1 LWFPAGELTLE
12 ELKGA
17 PEEVREQLKE
27 VAGTEDDGMDEMGG
41 MGQVGSASVEDVG
54 SMENHWFSLFCS
66 HNNSCSLVQRVF
78 TSVAT

>member
-1 LWFPAGELTLE
+1 MWFPAGELTLE

-17 PEEVREQLKE
+17 PEEVREQLKD
-27 VAGTEDDGMDEMGG
+27 VAGTEDDGMNEM
-41 MGQVGSASVEDVG
+41 GSASVEDVG
-54 SMENHWFSLFCS
+54 NMENHWFSLVCS